1 MGWKIKHIFD
11 GDYGCEE
18 RLLGEG
24 PKVSVASIRVFLT
37 NASHI
42 KARIM
47 KRTEVPEL
55 EKMIQYGRKKFV
67 RYDEGAKMYSMG
79 LHTFQELAKDAGTIY
94 RVKRIV
100 LVNTELIDEY
110 METFHEL

>member
-1 MGWKIKHIFD
+1 
-11 GDYGCEE
+11 
-18 RLLGEG
+18 
-24 PKVSVASIRVFLT
+24 
-37 NASHI
+37 
-42 KARIM
+42 M

-79 LHTFQELAKDAGTIY
+79 LHTFQELAKDVGAIY

-110 METFHEL
+110 METFHEM

>member
-1 MGWKIKHIFD
+1 
-11 GDYGCEE
+11 
-18 RLLGEG
+18 
-24 PKVSVASIRVFLT
+24 
-37 NASHI
+37 
-42 KARIM
+42 M

-79 LHTFQELAKDAGTIY
+79 LHTFQELAKDAGAIY

-100 LVNTELIDEY
+100 LVNTELIDKY
-110 METFHEL
+110 METFHEI

>member
-1 MGWKIKHIFD
+1 MSGRI
-11 GDYGCEE
+11 
-18 RLLGEG
+18 LGG
-24 PKVSVASIRVFLT
+24 RQ
-37 NASHI
+37 
-42 KARIM
+42 M

-79 LHTFQELAKDAGTIY
+79 LHTFQELAKDAGAIY